1 MNPEEYFSPTFFT
14 DYFNTKLR
22 SKKGGAL
29 DGLTPDT
36 FWKRYEREL
45 EVISK
50 RCIEGT
56 YKFSPYLEKLILKG
70 KDKFPRI
77 LSVPSMRDRMVLGAL
92 NKYLQDTFP
101 EAVNHEVPNQYIK
114 EVSDFLAEHSK
125 DKLYFLK
132 TDIKGFYDNID
143 LNTLYEKLESR
154 VDEHILRFIMS
165 AIDTITIPRDA
176 SRHSSPQEPR
186 LKGVPQGLAIS
197 NILASISM
205 LDFDAVVKEKYRYC
219 IYKRYVDDILI
230 LSTTTLNA
238 FSVDE
243 IQCEFILKNLGLC
256 LSPNKTMYGEVGNI
270 SFDYIGY
277 MIESALS
284 ISIRKKNIQVFL
296 NRISRLISR
305 YRSQKSNPFL
315 RPRFIAEDKELDDY
329 YIALINQKL
338 AGIKVTNHL
347 FGWIAY
353 FQAMTD
359 IHQLYEL
366 DTVIHKKFLR
376 GCEIEPKICHLQ
388 DVYWDIKKHAGKN
401 KLLDLDAIK
410 NIGVMKAFLLS
421 RGLIDK
427 DFKYDD
433 DEIQKRYY
441 IHLEHLKKDAW
452 KSIGITY

>member
-1 MNPEEYFSPTFFT
+1 M
-14 DYFNTKLR
+14 
-22 SKKGGAL
+22 
-29 DGLTPDT
+29 
-36 FWKRYEREL
+36 
-45 EVISK
+45 
-50 RCIEGT
+50 
-56 YKFSPYLEKLILKG
+56 
-70 KDKFPRI
+70 
-77 LSVPSMRDRMVLGAL
+77 
-92 NKYLQDTFP
+92 
-101 EAVNHEVPNQYIK
+101 
-114 EVSDFLAEHSK
+114 AEHSK

-154 VDEHILRFIMS
+154 VDEHILRLIMT

-205 LDFDAVVKEKYRYC
+205 LDFDAVVKGKYRHC
-219 IYKRYVDDILI
+219 IYKRYVDDILV
-230 LSTTTLNA
+230 LSTTPLNT

-243 IQCEFILKNLGLC
+243 IQCEFILKKLGLR
-256 LSPNKTMYGEVGNI
+256 LSPDKTMYGEVGDI

-277 MIESALS
+277 MIQSALS
-284 ISIRKKNIQVFL
+284 ISVRKKNVQVFL

-315 RPRFIAEDKELDDY
+315 RPRFIAEDKELDEY

-338 AGIKVTNHL
+338 AGIKVANHL

-366 DTVIHKKFLR
+366 DTVIHKKFLS

-388 DVYWDIKKHAGKN
+388 DVYWDIKKHAGKH

-410 NIGVMKAFLLS
+410 NIGDMKAFLLS